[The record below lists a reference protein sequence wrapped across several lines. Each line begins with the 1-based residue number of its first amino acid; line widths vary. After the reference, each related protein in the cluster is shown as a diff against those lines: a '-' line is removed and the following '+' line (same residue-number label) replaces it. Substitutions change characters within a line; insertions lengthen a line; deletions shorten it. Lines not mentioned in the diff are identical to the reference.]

1 MLAVAA
7 GALISPALMAADVAT
22 PSITAYVS
30 DEYLSTSPS
39 TEVFSHPAVGF
50 TIEAEYAVGDIINL
64 SFSGSALDETTLPS
78 SIEGGAAPTAIVT
91 LGLLSATTDGA
102 TYRVTE
108 VDTGTGNT
116 TVGIQFDLCSDGV
129 LPNLP
134 PCDFNANAVD
144 ANNGVVLGF
153 SAETGTG
160 LALDTGGGADRSTAL
175 FITGSQ
181 FAPEVV
187 SVFNGIVDVNQ
198 NREEFT
204 DGTTDGASFN
214 VSSSAV
220 TCGGVDDACEII
232 FPIGLGEAVA
242 TPLAQDVTITS
253 DFSWVFDDDD
263 TTAGLQPA
271 ADVFTLTNCGGPT
284 AYSATAITSSCDF
297 DADVAVDIDV
307 APNATAA
314 GGGVVLPAT
323 SFVSTHVLNY
333 EGSQGTA
340 SSITVNNVS
349 LGAWKLNGFQ
359 SQVAY
364 MPYQT
369 GIGQI
374 IYLANRSSQ
383 AGAITVDWIDQFG
396 NSGSFDAGTVAAGS
410 TIALADAIRA
420 GLPAEQR
427 QGGRLALTI
436 TANVP
441 ACDAQLN
448 AQYNVSGD
456 RAFSVATDNCPVET
470 AQH

>member
-1 MLAVAA
+1 
-7 GALISPALMAADVAT
+7 
-22 PSITAYVS
+22 
-30 DEYLSTSPS
+30 
-39 TEVFSHPAVGF
+39 
-50 TIEAEYAVGDIINL
+50 
-64 SFSGSALDETTLPS
+64 
-78 SIEGGAAPTAIVT
+78 
-91 LGLLSATTDGA
+91 
-102 TYRVTE
+102 
-108 VDTGTGNT
+108 
-116 TVGIQFDLCSDGV
+116 
-129 LPNLP
+129 
-134 PCDFNANAVD
+134 
-144 ANNGVVLGF
+144 
-153 SAETGTG
+153 
-160 LALDTGGGADRSTAL
+160 
-175 FITGSQ
+175 
-181 FAPEVV
+181 
-187 SVFNGIVDVNQ
+187 
-198 NREEFT
+198 
-204 DGTTDGASFN
+204 
-214 VSSSAV
+214 
-220 TCGGVDDACEII
+220 VDDACEII

-253 DFSWVFDDDD
+253 DFSWVFDDVD

-271 ADVFTLTNCGGPT
+271 DGVFTLTNCGGPT

-396 NSGSFDAGTVAAGS
+396 MNRGRAAAS
-410 TIALADAIRA
+410 R
-420 GLPAEQR
+420 
-427 QGGRLALTI
+427 
-436 TANVP
+436 
-441 ACDAQLN
+441 
-448 AQYNVSGD
+448 
-456 RAFSVATDNCPVET
+456 
-470 AQH
+470 